1 MGKFPFQHRGTET
14 GGITLP
20 SNRMAHARLKAS
32 ERWRLGRGRER
43 ERETLVRVLGEQGE
57 VSLSLTHFLHHIPP
71 FTTYQ
76 LPPITHNSFIHH
88 HPSHTQLPA
97 PAHPIPPASH
107 HHLPKQFTILDF
119 LHHTL
124 SLLASHPTLT
134 SLRYPLTLSS
144 LPTCN
149 THFPPLVSL
158 PYTQH
163 IADTKYYYI
172 WVWLY

>member
-97 PAHPIPPASH
+97 PAHPIPPASPSTKTIH
-107 HHLPKQFTILDF
+107 HPRLPSP
-119 LHHTL
+119 HSL
-124 SLLASHPTLT
+124 SPCITSHPHLITVSTHTFLT
-134 SLRYPLTLSS
+134 
-144 LPTCN
+144 
-149 THFPPLVSL
+149 THM
-158 PYTQH
+158 
-163 IADTKYYYI
+163 
-172 WVWLY
+172 